1 MIQNNQTDDEKEL
14 DLKGIAKIVG
24 LIIVA
29 LWLISLF
36 TLGVWISKGNEIG
49 DSFGAV
55 NALFSGLAL
64 AGIILTILMQRDEL
78 KLQRKELELT
88 RKEMELTRDEFISQN
103 YTLKLQQFENTY
115 FQMLS
120 LFHENIN
127 SVTSN
132 TKSHPYVGKRLF
144 NVFLQNIDNDIET
157 AFRNRFNSIEN
168 RKIDEEFYKFHE
180 DEIDKITIDDFTNY
194 FKVVKSIYQDDLS
207 IYFTTLLNILKLID
221 KAEIDDKLYYISVI
235 SSQFTKSEKLTIFYY
250 TISTNE
256 SSDFRSLVEKYNLL
270 DGIKEN
276 MVINKNIYTE
286 YKPDI
291 NMKYL
296 LL

>member
-1 MIQNNQTDDEKEL
+1 MQNDQTDDEKEL
-14 DLKGIAKIVG
+14 DLKRIAKIVG

-88 RKEMELTRDEFISQN
+88 RREMELTRDEFISQN

-127 SVTSN
+127 SVASN
-132 TKSHPYVGKRLF
+132 TKSHSYVGKRLF
-144 NVFLQNIDNDIET
+144 NVFLQNIDRDIET

-168 RKIDEEFYKFHE
+168 RKIDEEFYKFYE
-180 DEIDKITIDDFTNY
+180 DEIDKITIDDFANY

-221 KAEIDDKLYYISVI
+221 KAEINDKLYYISVI

-270 DGIKEN
+270 DGIKES
-276 MVINKNIYTE
+276 MVINKNIFAE
-286 YKPDI
+286 YKPDV